1 LVADVA
7 KAQRVEGLEADS
19 NYAVAIGRIIE
30 QRFDEMMRHRAGTIL
45 GRDSEELHDMRVGSR
60 RLRAAMDVATEC
72 FPRKRYQYYHRTIK
86 QLTDA
91 LGGVRDCDVLREALI
106 EYRATRTAA
115 ERPAINR
122 MLQDLRKEREE
133 RRTEMLAF
141 FERLERERFDVRFRG
156 FLAEQSHG

>member
-1 LVADVA
+1 VA
-7 KAQRVEGLEADS
+7 KAQRVEGLDADT

-30 QRFDEMMRHRAGTIL
+30 QRFDEMMRYRAGTIL
-45 GRDSEELHDMRVGSR
+45 GRDPEQLHDMRVGSR

-91 LGGVRDCDVLREALI
+91 LGGVRDCDVLRETLI

-133 RRTEMLAF
+133 RRVEMLAF
-141 FERLERERFDVRFRG
+141 FDRLDRERFDVRFRG